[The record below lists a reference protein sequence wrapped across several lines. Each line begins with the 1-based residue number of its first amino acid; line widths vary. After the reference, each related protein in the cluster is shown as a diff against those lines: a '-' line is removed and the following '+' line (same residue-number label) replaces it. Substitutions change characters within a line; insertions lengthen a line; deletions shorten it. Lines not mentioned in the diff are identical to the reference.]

1 MHVLVVDDSAAMRK
15 IIITALNKTELKGSR
30 IVESPD
36 GKDAFDK
43 FANGNFG
50 LILSDWNM
58 PEMDGL
64 EFVEKVRRSDKKVK
78 IIMITTEGTFGKL
91 ENALDAGVDEYV
103 TKPFTPEMLD
113 RKVRK
118 VFGRPAAAK

>member
-1 MHVLVVDDSAAMRK
+1 MHILVVDDSAAMRK
-15 IIITALNKTELKGSR
+15 IIIAALGKTEFKDARL
-30 IVESPD
+30 VEAAD
-36 GKDAFDK
+36 GKQAFDK
-43 FANGNFG
+43 FATGNFG

-64 EFVEKVRRSDKKVK
+64 EFVTKVRRSDRKVK
-78 IIMITTEGTFGKL
+78 IVMITTEGTFGKL

-113 RKVRK
+113 RKLRK
-118 VFGRPAAAK
+118 VFGRPPAAK